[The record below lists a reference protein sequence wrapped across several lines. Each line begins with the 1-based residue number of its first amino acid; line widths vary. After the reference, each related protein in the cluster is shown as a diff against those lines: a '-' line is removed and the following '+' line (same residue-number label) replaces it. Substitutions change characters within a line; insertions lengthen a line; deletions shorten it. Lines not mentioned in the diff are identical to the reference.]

1 MTGKQNAPEIR
12 FEGFTDPWE
21 QRKLNEYLE
30 TSREKN
36 ESCHFGKDDV
46 LSVSGDYGIV
56 NQIEFQGRS
65 YAGTSVANYG
75 VVHKGDVVYTKSP
88 LRINPYGII
97 KTNRGND
104 GIVSTLYAVYRP
116 TEKTHPDFVQ
126 VYFEQNAH
134 MNNYMAPLVSKGAKN
149 DMKVS
154 AENALKG
161 AVTFPGIKEQEVIAS
176 YFSQLDDLITLHQ
189 RKHDKL
195 CTVKKS
201 MLDKMFPK
209 PGETEPEIRFEG
221 FTDPWEQR
229 KLGEFSKKITT
240 KNADGGLSETF
251 TNSAEQGVIS
261 QLDYFDH
268 DITNDANISG
278 YYVAQPDNF
287 VYNPR
292 ISVTAPCGPINR
304 NRLNRAGVMS
314 PLYTVFSVDGS
325 VDKTYLEH
333 YFKTSRWHDFMFLE
347 GNSGA
352 RSDRFSI
359 SDATFFE
366 MPIWCPKIPEQ
377 RAIAKQL
384 ETMDS
389 LITLHQRKCQYRS
402 LYGYLS
408 WEQRKLG
415 SIAASFDYGLNAA
428 ATEYDGQNKYLRI
441 TDIDDATHE
450 FLKSDLTT
458 PLADLA
464 MSADYLLEEGDLLFA
479 RTGASVGKTYLYRQY
494 DGTVYFAGF
503 LIRARIGESADPEFV
518 YQATLT
524 DAYKKYVAITSQR
537 SGQPGVNAQEY
548 ADYQLM
554 LPSRTEQQQIG
565 MALRSLDNLITLHQ

>member
-1 MTGKQNAPEIR
+1 M
-12 FEGFTDPWE
+12 
-21 QRKLNEYLE
+21 
-30 TSREKN
+30 
-36 ESCHFGKDDV
+36 
-46 LSVSGDYGIV
+46 
-56 NQIEFQGRS
+56 
-65 YAGTSVANYG
+65 
-75 VVHKGDVVYTKSP
+75 
-88 LRINPYGII
+88 
-97 KTNRGND
+97 
-104 GIVSTLYAVYRP
+104 
-116 TEKTHPDFVQ
+116 
-126 VYFEQNAH
+126 
-134 MNNYMAPLVSKGAKN
+134 
-149 DMKVS
+149 
-154 AENALKG
+154 
-161 AVTFPGIKEQEVIAS
+161 
-176 YFSQLDDLITLHQ
+176 
-189 RKHDKL
+189 
-195 CTVKKS
+195 
-201 MLDKMFPK
+201 
-209 PGETEPEIRFEG
+209 
-221 FTDPWEQR
+221 
-229 KLGEFSKKITT
+229 GEFSKKKTT
-240 KNADGGLSETF
+240 KNADGALSETF

-278 YYVAQPDNF
+278 YYVVQPDDF

-292 ISVTAPCGPINR
+292 ISATAPCGPINR

-314 PLYTVFSVDGS
+314 PLYTVFSADSS

-333 YFKTSRWHDFMFLE
+333 YFKTSRWHAFMFLE

-366 MPIWCPKIPEQ
+366 MPIWCPEISEQ
-377 RAIAKQL
+377 MAIAKQL
-384 ETMDS
+384 ETADS
-389 LITLHQRKCQYRS
+389 LITLHQRKCQYRG

-565 MALRSLDNLITLHQ
+565 MTLRSLDNLITLHQ